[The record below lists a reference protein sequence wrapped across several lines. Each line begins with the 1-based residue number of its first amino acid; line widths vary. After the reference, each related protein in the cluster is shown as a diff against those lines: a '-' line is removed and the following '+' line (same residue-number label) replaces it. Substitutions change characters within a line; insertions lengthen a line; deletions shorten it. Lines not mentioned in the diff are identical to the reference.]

1 MLQPGDIL
9 SGYRVES
16 ILGRGGM
23 GVVYRARQLSM
34 ERSVALKVLSAEHL
48 ADQAFRERF
57 RREGR
62 VASQLD
68 HPNII
73 PVFEAGEADGHLFIV
88 MRLVD
93 GPTMGELIAEQG
105 ALRWQRV
112 LEILAP
118 IASALDAAGSAGLV
132 HRDVKPQNILIASSG
147 HPYLADFGLMRM
159 ARTTEVTLTGEWLGS
174 PDYAAPEHMT
184 DAYTS
189 AGDVYS
195 LTTVAFHALTGRLP
209 YNRTSDLAVLHAHAT
224 APPPRITELNPD
236 LPARL
241 DEVIAWGMA
250 KTPAERP
257 PSASILIEEL
267 AIALRSAS
275 LDAVLIK
282 EEIGESSADDRSDV
296 EREQRRRPVTDALD
310 GVPAGGPERT
320 ATSSVDL
327 PEDHDARR
335 RLSARPTVVE
345 AARLAPPIPDAPAVA
360 AARRAWAGILAAVA
374 LFVAVFAGA
383 MALTPRERQ
392 SSDGQRVQR
401 ASFALVLPGGFQR
414 RADARIGSL
423 VLSDRVTATT
433 APAIT
438 LEAGHLDRPRSGPDP
453 LPLAHT
459 TQWVRALKPEHVSL
473 GAVQAL
479 RYDAGIVGGELNER
493 SYVVP
498 TTNGYVLM
506 VCRGP
511 RLSLGKLRRSCDRVA
526 TSLRIRGATALRPGP
541 SPATASRLMRALDD
555 LEHARREQRRAL
567 ASTRNETQ
575 AAAARSLAAAHAS
588 AALQIGRLSRG
599 PQDRGA
605 ISALERAVKSLST
618 DLTDLASAASSSGSA
633 EYLVTQRRIAV
644 DEKRLR
650 SALRKLRDAGYSV
663 RFAAS

>member
-62 VASQLD
+62 IASQLD
-68 HPNII
+68 HPNVI

-93 GPTMGELIAEQG
+93 GPTMGDLIVEHG

-159 ARTTEVTLTGEWLGS
+159 SRTTEVTLTGEWLGS

-195 LTTVAFHALTGRLP
+195 LTTVAFHALTGHLP
-209 YNRTSDLAVLHAHAT
+209 YARASDLAVLHAHAT
-224 APPPRITELNPD
+224 APPPRITELNPG

-267 AIALRSAS
+267 ATALRSVS
-275 LDAVLIK
+275 LDPVLVRD
-282 EEIGESSADDRSDV
+282 EIGEAVADDGDDAG
-296 EREQRRRPVTDALD
+296 REQRRRPVTAALD
-310 GVPAGGPERT
+310 GVAAGGVERT
-320 ATSSVDL
+320 AASSRDR
-327 PEDHDARR
+327 PADDDPRR
-335 RLSARPTVVE
+335 RLSAGATVIEPPRPVPAIPGTPTVVNSRRTW
-345 AARLAPPIPDAPAVA
+345 AGAVA
-360 AARRAWAGILAAVA
+360 AIA
-374 LFVAVFAGA
+374 LFAAVFAGA
-383 MALTPRERQ
+383 MALTPDGREQ
-392 SSDGQRVQR
+392 ADGQLVQR
-401 ASFALVLPGGFQR
+401 ASFVVELPAGFQR
-414 RADARIGSL
+414 TAEARIRSV
-423 VLSDRVTATT
+423 VLSDRVTATSAT
-433 APAIT
+433 SVM

-453 LPLAHT
+453 MPVVHT
-459 TQWVRALKPEHVSL
+459 TQWTGASKPKHVSL

-479 RYDAGIVGGELNER
+479 RYDASLAGGEASER

-511 RLSLGKLRRSCDRVA
+511 RSSLGNLRRSCDSA
-526 TSLRIRGATALRPGP
+526 AASLRIRGATALVPGP
-541 SPATASRLMRALDD
+541 SPETAAGVVRALDD
-555 LEHARREQRRAL
+555 LEAARRKHRRAL
-567 ASTRNETQ
+567 ASTRSATQ
-575 AAAARSLAAAHAS
+575 SAAARSLATAHVT
-588 AALQIGRLSRG
+588 AALQIGKLSRG
-599 PQDRGA
+599 PQDRAAVRG
-605 ISALERAVKSLST
+605 LERAVKSLSS
-618 DLTDLASAASSSGSA
+618 DLTDFASAASSGGSA
-633 EYLVTQRRIAV
+633 EYLVTRRRIAAG
-644 DEKRLR
+644 EQRLR
-650 SALRKLRDAGYSV
+650 GALRTLRHAGYSV
-663 RFAAS
+663 RFSAP